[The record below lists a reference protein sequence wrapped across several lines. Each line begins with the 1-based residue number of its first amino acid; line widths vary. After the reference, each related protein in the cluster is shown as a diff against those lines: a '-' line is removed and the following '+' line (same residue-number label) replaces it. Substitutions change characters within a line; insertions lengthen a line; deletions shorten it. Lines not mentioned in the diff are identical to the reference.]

1 MLAPK
6 ELLAAN
12 VKAMLP
18 ATLTACATGGFEANA
33 AAHKSAV
40 AVAVAVA
47 IAIAI
52 AIAAIIAVAAG
63 GAVLK
68 HRDWAVVLGEVS
80 RVLREN
86 AE

>member
-12 VKAMLP
+12 VMAMLP

-33 AAHKSAV
+33 AAHKS

>member
-33 AAHKSAV
+33 AAHKS

>member
-40 AVAVAVA
+40 AVAVA
-47 IAIAI
+47 IAIAM